1 METMY
6 LYEELREVPENAK
19 NTIKGGRLKG
29 FTDINPMWRLKRLTE
44 TFGPCGF
51 GWYITDVKL
60 NSEQAGNE
68 IVTTVCLNLYVKDPK
83 TGEWSK
89 PIFGT
94 GGSKILQKE
103 NKDFYTNDEGY
114 KMALTDAIGVACK
127 SLGMAADVYWSNDR
141 TKYIQKKEEPEDK
154 PEEKTENMYISP
166 VKAQALR
173 SKCEAAGVSIAKLTE
188 LYNVDNFENLA
199 ENQHAHIIRNW
210 DRLAEKCKLS
220 EE

>member
-1 METMY
+1 MGSID
-6 LYEELREVPENAK
+6 LYELLREVPENAQK
-19 NTIKGGRLKG
+19 TIKGGRLKG
-29 FTDINPMWRLKRLTE
+29 FTDINPMWRLKKLTE
-44 TFGPCGF
+44 TFGPCGL
-51 GWYITDVKL
+51 GWYITDIETK
-60 NSEQAGNE
+60 SEPAGNE
-68 IVTTVCLNLYVKDPK
+68 IVTTVSLNLFVKYP
-83 TGEWSK
+83 GIEIWSQ
-89 PIFGT
+89 PIYGI
-94 GGSKILQKE
+94 GGSKLLQKE
-103 NKDFYTNDEGY
+103 NKDFYANDEAY

-199 ENQHAHIIRNW
+199 ENQHAHIIQNW

>member
-1 METMY
+1 MGNID
-6 LYEELREVPENAK
+6 LYEELREVPENAQK
-19 NTIKGGRLKG
+19 TIKGGRLKG

-44 TFGPCGF
+44 TFGPCGL
-51 GWYITDVKL
+51 GWYLDEVETF
-60 NSEQAGNE
+60 SEPAGDE
-68 IVTTVCLNLYVKDPK
+68 IVTTVELKLYVKDPN

-89 PIFGT
+89 PIYGI
-94 GGSKILQKE
+94 GGSKLLQKE
-103 NKDFYTNDEGY
+103 DKGFYTNDEGY

-141 TKYIQKKEEPEDK
+141 TKYIQKKEEPEDI
-154 PEEKTENMYISP
+154 PDKTDKMYISP

-173 SKCEAAGVSIAKLTE
+173 SKCEAAGVSIAKLSS

-199 ENQHAHIIRNW
+199 ENQHAHIIQNW